1 MSWIN
6 AVIDFILHIDVHL
19 AAITAE
25 YGVWTYAILFL
36 IIFAETGLVV
46 APFLPGDSLL
56 FAAGAIC
63 ALGSIDISLM
73 VGLLI
78 VAAVIGDGVN
88 YAIGA
93 RIGPRVFRSESSR
106 WFNKEHLIKTHAF
119 YERHG
124 GKTIIIA
131 RFMPFVRTFAPFVA
145 GIGAMSYPRFLAYN
159 VIGAVLWVG
168 GFSLLGYFF
177 GNQPAV
183 KSNFTL
189 VILAIIVISVMPMV
203 IEIVRSRLRK
213 REESDVS
220 A

>member
-1 MSWIN
+1 ME
-6 AVIDFILHIDVHL
+6 VIVDFILHIDVHL

-25 YGVWTYAILFL
+25 YGIWTYAILFL

-63 ALGSIDISLM
+63 ALGSMDVTTMIS
-73 VGLLI
+73 LLI
-78 VAAVIGDGVN
+78 VAAVVGDGVN

-93 RIGPRVFRSESSR
+93 RLGPRVFRSESSR
-106 WFNKEHLIKTHAF
+106 WFNKEHLVKTQAF
-119 YERHG
+119 YEKHG

-145 GIGAMSYPRFLAYN
+145 GIGAMKYPRFLAYN
-159 VIGAVLWVG
+159 IIGAVLWVG
-168 GFSLLGYFF
+168 GFSLLGYLF

-189 VILAIIVISVMPMV
+189 VILAIVVISVLPMI
-203 IEIVRSRLRK
+203 IEFVRSRR
-213 REESDVS
+213 RRVS
-220 A
+220 SKT